1 MDGIRGYRGWR
12 WIFILEG
19 VITVAIGLFAPLFL
33 IDFPDKA
40 RFLKPDE
47 KEHVLNRLNIERGDG
62 ETHSLSWKLLRQHLS
77 DWTLWWISLV
87 YLCNVGPIYSLAYFV
102 PTILNVYLIFT
113 LSNSSHSD
121 TLHLSRSFS
130 VHLLISQLSV
140 CYGVAHI
147 SQTDSIDVAGL
158 SSSKLVC
165 VSPVLLSSFLV
176 PLHKCD
182 SSELSLLSWVLNAI
196 LQLSSHFNKTT

>member
-19 VITVAIGLFAPLFL
+19 VITVAIGLFAPFFL

-40 RFLKPDE
+40 KFLKPEE

-62 ETHSLSWKLLRQHLS
+62 ETHNLSWKLLRQHLS

-102 PTILNVYLIFT
+102 PTILNVYLD
-113 LSNSSHSD
+113 LGMSNSSHSD
-121 TLHLSRSFS
+121 TLHLNRLSL
-130 VHLLISQLSV
+130 VHLLILR
-140 CYGVAHI
+140 
-147 SQTDSIDVAGL
+147 L
-158 SSSKLVC
+158 
-165 VSPVLLSSFLV
+165 
-176 PLHKCD
+176 
-182 SSELSLLSWVLNAI
+182 
-196 LQLSSHFNKTT
+196 